1 MKQSRFKGV
10 FELRK
15 RKGKSIYTRNLT
27 PGKKYYDE
35 SLFKDKGYE
44 YREWNP
50 KKSKLGA
57 AILKGIQEIGIN
69 SNQAVLYLGASTG
82 TTVSHVSDIVGK
94 DGIVFAVEFAPR
106 VTREL
111 VFSAE
116 ARKNI
121 APILA
126 DANHPESYADKVCQ
140 ADAIFMDIAQKNQT
154 EIFLKNIDFFLK
166 PGGIALLALKARSVD
181 VTARPK
187 QIFQDVKAELQKHLK
202 LIDFKELAP
211 FELDHCIFVC
221 RKK

>member
-1 MKQSRFKGV
+1 MKQTNFKGV
-10 FELRK
+10 FEQKK

-27 PGKKYYDE
+27 PGRRYYDE
-35 SLFKDKGYE
+35 ALFKEKDYE

-57 AILKGIQEIGIN
+57 AILKGVKEIGIN

-94 DGIVFAVEFAPR
+94 DGIIFAVEFAPR

-111 VFSAE
+111 VFVAE

-126 DANHPESYADKVCQ
+126 DANHPETYSDKVCQ
-140 ADAIFMDIAQKNQT
+140 ADTIYMDIAQKNQA
-154 EIFLKNIDFFLK
+154 EIFLKNIDMFLK
-166 PGGIALLALKARSVD
+166 PGGTALLALKARSVD

-187 QIFQDVKAELQKHLK
+187 EIFQKVRTELQKHLK

-211 FELDHCIFVC
+211 FELDHCMFVC
-221 RKK
+221 KKK